1 MLQRMAWSSVPSPSF
16 SAARL
21 GEMIAPARIDNHRNH
36 VSGRLLFTG
45 AHFLEIVEGEARD
58 LDELWSRVNSDARHD
73 GVIRLGNEPCDE
85 RWFPEWMV
93 GYADEAQ
100 VGDELEALRSAP
112 LGRDSAWASAT
123 RAIMQRADSM

>member
-21 GEMIAPARIDNHRNH
+21 GEIIAPARINNLHNR

-58 LDELWSRVNSDARHD
+58 LDELWSRVSSDARYER
-73 GVIRLGNEPCDE
+73 VIRLGNEPCQE
-85 RWFPEWMV
+85 RWFPEWMI
-93 GYADEAQ
+93 GYADDAE
-100 VGDELEALRSAP
+100 VGDEVEALRSAP
-112 LGRDSAWASAT
+112 FGHDSSWASAT
-123 RAIMQRADSM
+123 RSIVQRADSM